1 MKTVSLRE
9 LHLNTGRWVR
19 LAAQQEE
26 VQVSER
32 GRVVARIVPEPE
44 PALVPYFAR
53 RVESPE
59 FRRLAARGRLARGRD
74 STLGIS
80 EDREDR
86 AL

>member
-19 LAAQQEE
+19 LAARQEE
-26 VQVSER
+26 VRVSER

-44 PALVPYFAR
+44 PARVPYFAR
-53 RVESPE
+53 RVESTE
-59 FRRLAARGRLARGRD
+59 FRRLAARGRLTRGRD
-74 STLGIS
+74 STLGIT